1 MSWFQDLAGK
11 AENILNKIDQ
21 NAATVLH
28 QQKSDQSNEPLIGDD
43 SSNPNHLIEVM
54 CDSVTVPKSGSS
66 LRDDRPAGFTPKN
79 MLSLK
84 KSPAVK
90 RPTIEPGIPVYP
102 TIDPD
107 IFDNVEMIPM
117 ASTTTKS
124 SSNSTSRRS
133 SLSSRGDRTV
143 IETDQQN
150 GTANPAMT
158 TSATSSVA
166 SAAGSIDPELAALRI
181 VLNEIKTE
189 RDECKDEL
197 ETLREQINNANTRSV
212 IKDLQTVC
220 VQLREEQETLIQR

>member
-28 QQKSDQSNEPLIGDD
+28 KSDQATEPLIGD
-43 SSNPNHLIEVM
+43 SSNHLIEVK
-54 CDSVTVPKSGSS
+54 CEPKSGSSS

-90 RPTIEPGIPVYP
+90 RPPPIEPGFTVYN
-102 TIDPD
+102 D
-107 IFDNVEMIPM
+107 VENIPM

-143 IETDQQN
+143 IEAAEQN
-150 GTANPAMT
+150 GVVNLSMT

-166 SAAGSIDPELAALRI
+166 SGVGSVDPELSALKI
-181 VLNEIKTE
+181 ILNEIKTE

-220 VQLREEQETLIQR
+220 VQLREEQEALIQR

>member
-1 MSWFQDLAGK
+1 MSWLQDLAGK

-28 QQKSDQSNEPLIGDD
+28 HQQKSDQVTEQLIDD
-43 SSNPNHLIEVM
+43 SGNHLIEVK
-54 CDSVTVPKSGSS
+54 CEQSVPKSGITAS
-66 LRDDRPAGFTPKN
+66 LRDDRPVGFTPKN

-90 RPTIEPGIPVYP
+90 RPPTIEPVVAVYP

-107 IFDNVEMIPM
+107 IFDDVEKIPM

-143 IETDQQN
+143 IETEQN
-150 GTANPAMT
+150 GAANPAMT
-158 TSATSSVA
+158 LSSTSSVT
-166 SAAGSIDPELAALRI
+166 SAGGNIDPELIALKI

-212 IKDLQTVC
+212 IKDLQGVC
-220 VQLREEQETLIQR
+220 VQLREEQDSLIQR

>member
-28 QQKSDQSNEPLIGDD
+28 HQQKIDQSNESLIGD
-43 SSNPNHLIEVM
+43 SSNHLIEVK
-54 CDSVTVPKSGSS
+54 CESVSVAKSSS
-66 LRDDRPAGFTPKN
+66 SIRDDRPAGFTPKN

-90 RPTIEPGIPVYP
+90 RPPTVDPVVA
-102 TIDPD
+102 DPD
-107 IFDNVEMIPM
+107 IYDDAEKIPM
-117 ASTTTKS
+117 VSTTNKS

-143 IETDQQN
+143 IEAEQT
-150 GTANPAMT
+150 GTVYPAMT
-158 TSATSSVA
+158 TSSTSSVT
-166 SAAGSIDPELAALRI
+166 SAGGSIDPELTALKI

-212 IKDLQTVC
+212 IKDLQTLC
-220 VQLREEQETLIQR
+220 VQLREEQEALIQR